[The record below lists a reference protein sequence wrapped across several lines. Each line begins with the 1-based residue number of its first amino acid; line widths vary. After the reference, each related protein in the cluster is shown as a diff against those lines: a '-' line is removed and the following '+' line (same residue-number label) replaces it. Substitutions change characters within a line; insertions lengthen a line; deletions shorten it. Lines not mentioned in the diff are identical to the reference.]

1 MFRRVDA
8 QAIIQGLGTSVVSH
22 ALSGHW
28 PTDLIMFAVSKCGLN
43 AIFAGTQ
50 REILLV
56 VR

>member
-1 MFRRVDA
+1 MLRRVDA

-28 PTDLIMFAVSKCGLN
+28 PTDLIMFAVSKCGLY

-56 VR
+56 VI